1 MKYFKKI
8 ILGKQRAVLEEI
20 VVSEVVNVLGSNA
33 DAMRLEIQSPVT
45 DLEEELIQENNESLQ
60 QIKEAAIKG
69 LQAISNG
76 YEASKV
82 KITGSVAKG
91 KPFLKINRFWR

>member
-1 MKYFKKI
+1 LKYFKKI

-45 DLEEELIQENNESLQ
+45 DLKEELIQ
-60 QIKEAAIKG
+60 
-69 LQAISNG
+69 
-76 YEASKV
+76 
-82 KITGSVAKG
+82 
-91 KPFLKINRFWR
+91 